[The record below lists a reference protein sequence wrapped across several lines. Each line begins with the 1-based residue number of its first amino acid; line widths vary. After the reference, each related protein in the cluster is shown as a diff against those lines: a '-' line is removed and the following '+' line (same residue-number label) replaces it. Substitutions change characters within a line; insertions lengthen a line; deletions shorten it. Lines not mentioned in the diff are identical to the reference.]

1 MGSRIMK
8 EYRTEMYAYNNIK
21 TKRPS
26 QGYNTEKERAYAKW
40 SDCSDWEVYYK
51 DMLIGEVYYIG
62 THLIDW
68 GYCNLDGEIKGGS
81 YSKGSAVKELYEQWK
96 KREIN
101 FLKKIWGNK

>member
-1 MGSRIMK
+1 MGSRIMT
-8 EYRTEMYAYNNIK
+8 EYRTEMYAYKNIK

-26 QGYNTEKERAYAKW
+26 QGYNTEKERAYSKW
-40 SDCSDWEVYYK
+40 SGVSDWEVYYK

-81 YSKGSAVKELYEQWK
+81 YSKGSAVRELYEQWK
-96 KREIN
+96 KREID
-101 FLKKIWGNK
+101 FLKKIWGDK